1 MNSART
7 LALLFVLA
15 VTAPHGLGSAYAQGA
30 IATPAAVAALAG
42 QHPAEYYK
50 RAGELFKE
58 GKKDDA
64 VFVLYLG
71 QLHFRTYLLTNR
83 EAIRIRA
90 SGTFAA
96 LSEQIGKP
104 ITQYAFGN
112 IPALARTIDAV
123 LAYDAANP
131 DTISSPPESADA
143 HDEVRKGLD
152 GDEDENA
159 FRSRP
164 HSGPARKERTGE
176 PLVMPLRT
184 ARCADITCRP

>member
-1 MNSART
+1 MNAART

-15 VTAPHGLGSAYAQGA
+15 VPPPHGLGSAYAQGA
-30 IATPAAVAALAG
+30 TATPAAVAALAG

-58 GKKDDA
+58 GKKDEA

-71 QLHFRTYLLTNR
+71 QLHYRTYLLTHR
-83 EAIRIRA
+83 EPDQDQ
-90 SGTFAA
+90 SLGTFAA

-131 DTISSPPESADA
+131 DDISSPPESPDA
-143 HDEVRKGLD
+143 HEEVRKGLVAMKAKMLSEAD
-152 GDEDENA
+152 RIHAQREKNGLEN
-159 FRSRP
+159 RQ
-164 HSGPARKERTGE
+164 
-176 PLVMPLRT
+176 
-184 ARCADITCRP
+184 

>member
-1 MNSART
+1 MNATRT
-7 LALLFVLA
+7 LALLSVLA
-15 VTAPHGLGSAYAQGA
+15 ITAPHAAQRRYAQGA
-30 IATPAAVAALAG
+30 IATPAAVQALAG

-58 GKKDDA
+58 GKKDEA

-71 QLHFRTYLLTNR
+71 QLHFRTYLLTHR
-83 EAIRIRA
+83 EADQDQ
-90 SGTFAA
+90 SLGTFAA

-131 DTISSPPESADA
+131 DNISSPPESAGA
-143 HDEVRKGLD
+143 HEEVRKGLAAMKAKMLSEAD
-152 GDEDENA
+152 RIHAQREKNGLEN
-159 FRSRP
+159 RQ
-164 HSGPARKERTGE
+164 
-176 PLVMPLRT
+176 
-184 ARCADITCRP
+184 